1 MRDYR
6 YPKKRIFGLDPELE
20 PSKQSSS
27 GTLNLSPEEDSVR
40 EDSPNVSRCQ
50 RISLFTKDMS
60 KMNQVLLASVLLVVA
75 ILLAEQSLHLLYYGL
90 CWGANLLS
98 GLRLVAFSLPEAF
111 SPESQQQISSGEFD
125 QFVKRVEL
133 EMVGLHSELDRI
145 KEREKSLENVQINT
159 REEEQAEEKTTT
171 TTTRIEDN
179 VEELRLKL
187 EEYQDSTESIRSE
200 NLSKLRETMESL
212 ARRLTELESSN
223 VTAQE
228 VERSVAAIRQEVQD
242 WRERTVLDSSSV
254 QAKLQEV
261 FEKYSDFPQLKSSI
275 EELGEKT
282 DKLKLDLES
291 KLTDPSREVK
301 QEELRERPDWA
312 SSELGASIAVGPET
326 VPSLLAPQTEI
337 TVFGVSVWRQQTQ
350 VNNII
355 HRPHSGQCWYFAGS
369 QGSVVLN
376 ISKPINLDSILMDH
390 PNFPSSPRRVTVTD
404 LSR

>member
-50 RISLFTKDMS
+50 RISVFTKDMS
-60 KMNQVLLASVLLVVA
+60 KMNQVLLASVVLVVA
-75 ILLAEQSLHLLYYGL
+75 ILLAEQSLHLLYHGL
-90 CWGANLLS
+90 CWTTNILA

-111 SPESQQQISSGEFD
+111 SAVDQQQHQISSGEFD
-125 QFVKRVEL
+125 QFVKRVEV
-133 EMVGLHSELDRI
+133 EMLRLHSELDRI
-145 KEREKSLENVQINT
+145 KDREKSLENVDINK
-159 REEEQAEEKTTT
+159 RGEVEQTEDK

-187 EEYQDSTESIRSE
+187 QEYQDSTESIRSE

-242 WRERTVLDSSSV
+242 WREKTVLDSSSV

-301 QEELRERPDWA
+301 QEELRERTDWA

-326 VPSLLAPQTEI
+326 TPSLLAPQTEI